1 MDRSNPDATP
11 STQPA
16 EAVCNLTEIINL
28 AARELF
34 QDFLKN
40 ILDKI

>member
-16 EAVCNLTEIINL
+16 DAVCNLSEIINL
-28 AARELF
+28 AASGLL
-34 QDFLKN
+34 QDFLKD

>member
-1 MDRSNPDATP
+1 MDRSIQDKMA

-16 EAVCNLTEIINL
+16 EAVCNLSEIINL
-28 AARELF
+28 AARNLF